1 LALAALLGSALKFD
15 GRFVI
20 QTKSN
25 GPVSML
31 VADYTSEGHIR
42 GYAQYDADAIGTT
55 NDLSALV
62 GEGYVAFSVDQGPDM
77 ERYQGIV
84 PLEGDTLAD
93 IALSYFE
100 RSEQIPTHMKLC
112 AGSMHVPDTET
123 GWRAGGIMIQQI
135 ARDGGVAAH
144 NLTQDDWTR
153 LGLLLSTASSDE
165 MLDTDLDE
173 ADLAYRLFH
182 EDGVRLLDSKPVSFG
197 CGCSQDRVRAMLSGL
212 PEDERVDMNK
222 DPSITVTCEFCSTAY
237 EIKTPI

>member
-1 LALAALLGSALKFD
+1 MAIDDRSSQAPYYDRVVPFLINDLDVAGRLVRLDGVSTEILQRHNYPPVVASLLSELLALAALLGSALKFD

-112 AGSMHVPDTET
+112 AGSMHEPDTET
-123 GWRAGGIMIQQI
+123 AWRAGGIKNQQI
-135 ARDGGVAAH
+135 ARDGGEAAH
-144 NLTQDDWTR
+144 
-153 LGLLLSTASSDE
+153 
-165 MLDTDLDE
+165 
-173 ADLAYRLFH
+173 
-182 EDGVRLLDSKPVSFG
+182 K
-197 CGCSQDRVRAMLSGL
+197 
-212 PEDERVDMNK
+212 
-222 DPSITVTCEFCSTAY
+222 
-237 EIKTPI
+237 